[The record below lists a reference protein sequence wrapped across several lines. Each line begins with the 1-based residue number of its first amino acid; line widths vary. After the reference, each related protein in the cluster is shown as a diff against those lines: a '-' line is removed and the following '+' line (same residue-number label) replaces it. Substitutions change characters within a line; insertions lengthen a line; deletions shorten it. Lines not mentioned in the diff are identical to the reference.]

1 MRWLLL
7 VAALVLAA
15 EGWAPTVRDLLPTS
29 RGSARL
35 EQSARDAGSALDD
48 ASAVGDL
55 LAPSNGELDQAV
67 GFGGGGGG
75 GGREKEF
82 KLNLGRAIDVL
93 RRTCPVFLDE
103 EPEWDIYTEKLETRD
118 PAGVALRGLG
128 AFQAFHALLR
138 SARAL
143 LVAPDGASIN
153 YRLTCGASL
162 ARPRSPPADERA
174 PSPPR
179 VRAQVRLG
187 ERAHPRAVVLAVAR

>member
-1 MRWLLL
+1 MALQLRDFASWCHAPVNDMRWLLL

-93 RRTCPVFLDE
+93 RRTFPVFLDE

-153 YRLTCGASL
+153 YKLT
-162 ARPRSPPADERA
+162 
-174 PSPPR
+174 
-179 VRAQVRLG
+179 
-187 ERAHPRAVVLAVAR
+187 